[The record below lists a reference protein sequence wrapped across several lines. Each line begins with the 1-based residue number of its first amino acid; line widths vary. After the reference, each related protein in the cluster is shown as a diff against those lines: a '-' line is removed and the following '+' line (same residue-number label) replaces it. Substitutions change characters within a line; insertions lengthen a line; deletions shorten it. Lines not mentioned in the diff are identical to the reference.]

1 MTTANTN
8 TADTDTDGDSNNQG
22 NSQGN
27 NQGNSHRKNDAVEG
41 LRRARRKVAAA
52 AGSPNSPNS
61 PLENPALQHRITLPP
76 QAEIS
81 HHVSLALHEDL
92 AETGDITARL
102 VAQTG
107 HARAHI
113 ISREAAVLCGQP
125 WADEALRQAA
135 PGCTVR
141 WLVAEG
147 AQVRPDE
154 EIAQLEGAA
163 SELLQVERTMLNYL
177 QLLSGVATVTAQY
190 VAAAETAENDNRTR
204 IVDTRKTLPG
214 LRNAQKYAV
223 ATGGGVNHR
232 YGLYDAMLIKENHI
246 MAAGGVREVLE
257 LVEKS
262 PHRPM
267 FTEIEVENLE
277 QMQEA
282 LQAGAVMLLL
292 DNMSTEQLRQAVAM
306 RDRHHQ
312 DTGGYVVLEVSGNV
326 TLERVPQLAAVGVDR
341 ISAGALTKHVTA
353 VDLSMRFYEQ
363 SDANSRHSHE
373 KPRPNLSKEK
383 PNE

>member
-8 TADTDTDGDSNNQG
+8 TADTDTDGDSNNQS

-41 LRRARRKVAAA
+41 LRRARRKVAVAA
-52 AGSPNSPNS
+52 DSPNS

-353 VDLSMRFYEQ
+353 VDFSMRFDGQ
-363 SDANSRHSHE
+363 QHAKAHTTAGR
-373 KPRPNLSKEK
+373 KPNAPKEK
-383 PNE
+383 PND